1 MVTREAGKPVNI
13 VRLEPDGLDVCGPT
27 ENHRLSEGESGKM

>member
-13 VRLEPDGLDVCGPT
+13 VTLEPDRLDVT
-27 ENHRLSEGESGKM
+27 ENHRQSEGESGKL

>member
-13 VRLEPDGLDVCGPT
+13 VTPDLMCVVP